1 MTRLVRLIVLA
12 TSFLSP
18 VFGNSQSTDG
28 IQGLADRLF
37 GGNSNGFEFLLTTEN
52 DIWSR
57 WNHPSNDN
65 YTVSVSDNGK
75 IHVQGTTLS
84 ALARG

>member
-1 MTRLVRLIVLA
+1 MARLARLIVLA
-12 TSFLSP
+12 TTLFSSAL
-18 VFGNSQSTDG
+18 GKSQSTEG

-37 GGNSNGFEFLLTTEN
+37 GGNSHGFEFSLTTEH
-52 DIWSR
+52 DSWSR